1 MYKQT
6 KKSLSLALENTD
18 SMHFPQSREESQAPS
33 HHRDP
38 NTIAKTPVVEDWA
51 PLRLS

>member
-6 KKSLSLALENTD
+6 TKSICFPALDNTD
-18 SMHFPQSREESQAPS
+18 NMHVPQSREESQVPS
-33 HHRDP
+33 HRVPD
-38 NTIAKTPVVEDWA
+38 TIAKTPVVEDWA